1 MVVIVPPVAVRVMVM
16 VVPVVPVGLAFAVM
30 IMATSVV
37 VAVRV
42 VVGVGVFVIGDLR
55 RRRGA
60 ATADRAHQST
70 SSSLIRSS
78 WPPLTWSS

>member
-1 MVVIVPPVAVRVMVM
+1 
-16 VVPVVPVGLAFAVM
+16 
-30 IMATSVV
+30 